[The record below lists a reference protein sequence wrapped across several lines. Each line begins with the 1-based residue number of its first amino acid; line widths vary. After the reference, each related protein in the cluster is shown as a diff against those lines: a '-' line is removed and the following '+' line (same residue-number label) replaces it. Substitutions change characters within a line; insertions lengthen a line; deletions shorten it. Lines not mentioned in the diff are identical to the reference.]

1 MVEVK
6 QNVKNNF
13 KKQHYVVD

>member
-6 QNVKNNF
+6 QNVKKKNNL
-13 KKQHYVVD
+13 KKQH